1 MRRHDKKIHMERVNK
16 LFEARNLKESAFN
29 WNGKYENEEELE
41 EGMMSLGD
49 DIENVDEEITNIT
62 TDVESYQF
70 FSDEDGERNTDGP
83 SVG

>member
-16 LFEARNLKESAFN
+16 LFEARKLKESAFN

-41 EGMMSLGD
+41 EGMLSLGD
-49 DIENVDEEITNIT
+49 DIEDVDEEVTNIT
-62 TDVESYQF
+62 TDVESSQF
-70 FSDEDGERNTDGP
+70 FSDEDGERNTDSP